1 MKKSNRSFLRVGVA
15 LAAFVLYGLT
25 ATIASA
31 TPSTQI
37 WIPSTD
43 IQPYK
48 TVHLNF
54 DSYIR
59 TGKEPSSNV
68 GYFGIPDGG
77 NLPPLYD
84 FGPTVGI
91 LPYEKIQAEVGFDL
105 IYGGANTPAGLDKYP
120 IYGNFKIGMPED
132 NTWIPAVAVGMYG
145 IGTKSGDVNNG
156 VYTKTGTNADIY
168 YGLVAKT
175 LPVVGRFS
183 LGWYGLN
190 KKASVAG
197 VYDRNGTKG
206 DDNGLLASWD
216 RTLSEIS
223 DKLWV
228 AIDYQGGKN
237 AYGATSFGVSWA
249 FAKNVS
255 VILGYDIY
263 NNKDRAG
270 ENTATLQV
278 DINFP

>member
-1 MKKSNRSFLRVGVA
+1 MQKSSRITLGVGVV
-15 LAAFVLYGLT
+15 LAAFSVCGIL
-25 ATIASA
+25 ATVASA

-48 TVHLNF
+48 TVHLGA
-54 DSYIR
+54 DVYLR
-59 TGKEPSSNV
+59 TSDEPSGV
-68 GYFGIPDGG
+68 
-77 NLPPLYD
+77 NLPPFYD
-84 FGPTVGI
+84 LGVTVGV
-91 LPYEKIQAEVGFDL
+91 LPFEKVQAEVGFDL
-105 IYGGANTPAGLDKYP
+105 QYGGANTAVGLDGHPLYFNAKVG
-120 IYGNFKIGMPED
+120 IPED
-132 NTWIPAVAVGMYG
+132 AFFKWQPAVAVGGYNF
-145 IGTKSGDVNNG
+145 GTKSGGVNESTG
-156 VYTKTGTNADIY
+156 TYTETGTNANIL

-175 LPVVGRFS
+175 FPVAGRFS
-183 LGWYGLN
+183 LGYYGLN
-190 KKASVAG
+190 KKASVAT
-197 VYDRNGTKG
+197 VYDAAGAKG
-206 DDNGLLASWD
+206 DANGILASWD

-228 AIDYQGGKN
+228 AVDYQGGKN
-237 AYGATSFGVSWA
+237 AYGATSFGISWA

-270 ENTATLQV
+270 QNTATIQV